1 MELPVNRPNALA
13 ALAAILIAGSAS
25 AQATTSATTG
35 SSDTD
40 KLEASAEQI
49 ARMKTALKQVLSS
62 VDDARNEKDV
72 VKMNCLNEKLTQVKA
87 LLRVAEQ
94 ADVALHEAVANRDP
108 GSEAEFAKIA
118 ISRSK
123 VDTLRAES
131 EQCIGQL
138 AYMVDEKT
146 NVEVEQP
153 SNLPGIDALSLGRAL
168 RTQDPSEIGS
178 TMTGTDTIGTV
189 GGASPG
195 FGPAQMPAFIP
206 PPVGRPEPAS
216 PSGM

>member
-1 MELPVNRPNALA
+1 MKRSNTIAVLA
-13 ALAAILIAGSAS
+13 GVLVATSAR
-25 AQATTSATTG
+25 AQAPAAKG

-49 ARMKTALKQVLSS
+49 ARMKSALQLVLTR
-62 VDDARNEKDV
+62 VEDARNEKDI
-72 VKMNCLNEKLTQVKA
+72 VKMNCANEKLTQVKA
-87 LLRVAEQ
+87 LIRVAEQ

-153 SNLPGIDALSLGRAL
+153 SNLPGNADLLTLGRAT
-168 RTQDPSEIGS
+168 RTQEPSDFGS
-178 TMTGTDTIGTV
+178 SMTGTGRY
-189 GGASPG
+189 GNEEGASPG
-195 FGPAQMPAFIP
+195 FGPAQMPAFVP
-206 PPVGRPEPAS
+206 PPIGRPPAAS
-216 PSGM
+216 PSGL

>member
-1 MELPVNRPNALA
+1 VIRSNAIA
-13 ALAAILIAGSAS
+13 ALVGVLLASSAS
-25 AQATTSATTG
+25 AQEAAKSTTTG
-35 SSDTD
+35 SSDVD
-40 KLEASAEQI
+40 KLEASADQI
-49 ARMKTALKQVLSS
+49 ARMKTALKQVLAR

-94 ADVALHEAVANRDP
+94 ADVALHEAVANRDA

-138 AYMVDEKT
+138 AYMVDEQT
-146 NVEVEQP
+146 SVEVEQP
-153 SNLPGIDALSLGRAL
+153 SNLPGTEALSLGRAT
-168 RTQDPSEIGS
+168 RTQDPSEVGS
-178 TMTGTDTIGTV
+178 TMTGTDTIGTE

-195 FGPAQMPAFIP
+195 FGPAQMPAFVP

-216 PSGM
+216 PSGL

>member
-1 MELPVNRPNALA
+1 MNRSNALA
-13 ALAAILIAGSAS
+13 ALACIMIAGSAG
-25 AQATTSATTG
+25 AQTTTSTTATTG

-49 ARMKTALKQVLSS
+49 ARMKTALKQVLGS

-153 SNLPGIDALSLGRAL
+153 SNLPGTDAVSLGRAT
-168 RTQDPSEIGS
+168 RTQDPSEVGS
-178 TMTGTDTIGTV
+178 TMTGTNTV
-189 GGASPG
+189 GTESGASPG
-195 FGPAQMPAFIP
+195 FGPAQMPAFVP